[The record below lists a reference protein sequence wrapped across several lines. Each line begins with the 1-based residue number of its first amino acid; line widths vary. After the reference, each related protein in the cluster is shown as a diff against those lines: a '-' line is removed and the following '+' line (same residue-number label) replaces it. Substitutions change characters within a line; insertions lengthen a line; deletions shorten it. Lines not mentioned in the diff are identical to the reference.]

1 MTTPGDNGAP
11 PEDAVQ
17 DDPFAYLYRPA
28 EGEQPVAE
36 RPRSGYS
43 RPMEVGR
50 ASYGERPVHPQAGPA
65 GYGRAPGQPA
75 DRFAGSEPTSALP
88 QQSRYAERSR
98 PRPGEEKPAGRGKA
112 AIIGAVAVV
121 AAVAIGAG
129 VALSTGDPDGKPKA
143 GAAAQSAP
151 AAPSGGATGGAAGSA
166 GPSADSSPSTTALS
180 GGTDVADAAGMKL
193 GGGSTVAGQVAGAKA
208 AGGKYVDGLGTVGAS
223 VSWDVNV
230 PAAGTFQIWL
240 RFNNSGPNA
249 TATVA
254 VDGKPTYTPIKLN
267 NYSPGLPPESSWYSS
282 WVSGTVAQPGPHTI
296 SVTCQADNQCGFLLD
311 QIAVTPNGTSKVQ
324 GW

>member
-1 MTTPGDNGAP
+1 MTTPGDNGTAP
-11 PEDAVQ
+11 EGAGQ

-50 ASYGERPVHPQAGPA
+50 ASYGERPVHPQAPPPPGPA
-65 GYGRAPGQPA
+65 GYGQ
-75 DRFAGSEPTSALP
+75 EPTAALPP

-98 PRPGEEKPAGRGKA
+98 PRPGEDKPAGRGKA

-129 VALSTGDPDGKPKA
+129 VALSTGDPDGKSKSKA
-143 GAAAQSAP
+143 DATAPAAVSAP
-151 AAPSGGATGGAAGSA
+151 ASGGATSGA
-166 GPSADSSPSTTALS
+166 SPSSSASSSATALS

-193 GGGSTVAGQVAGAKA
+193 SGGSTVSGQVAGAKG

-223 VSWDVNV
+223 VSWDVDV

-282 WVSGTVAQPGPHTI
+282 WVSGTVSQPGPHTI

>member
-1 MTTPGDNGAP
+1 MTTAGSNGGAP
-11 PEDAVQ
+11 DGAGE

-28 EGEQPVAE
+28 EGEQPAPE
-36 RPRSGYS
+36 RPRTGYS

-50 ASYGERPVHPQAGPA
+50 AHYGERPAHPQTPPPAGPVA
-65 GYGRAPGQPA
+65 APGQETA
-75 DRFAGSEPTSALP
+75 ALP

-98 PRPGEEKPAGRGKA
+98 PRPGEDRPAGRGKA
-112 AIIGAVAVV
+112 AVIGAVAVV
-121 AAVAIGAG
+121 AAIAVGAG
-129 VALSTGDPDGKPKA
+129 VALSTGDPDGGKNQASPTH
-143 GAAAQSAP
+143 SPTAP
-151 AAPSGGATGGAAGSA
+151 AAPQSAAPSSA
-166 GPSADSSPSTTALS
+166 APSPSALS

-193 GGGSTVAGQVAGAKA
+193 SGGSVVATQVAGAKG
-208 AGGKYVDGLGTVGAS
+208 AGGKYVDGLRTVGAS
-223 VSWDVNV
+223 VSWDVDV
-230 PAAGTFQIWL
+230 PAAGSFQIWL

-282 WVSGTVAQPGPHTI
+282 WVSGTVAQPGHHTI